1 MNAII
6 DKTKTALVVIDLQK
20 GIIGM
25 PAQPHDTTTVVAN
38 AAALARAFRKNRMPV
53 FLVRVATS
61 PDGKDRLMPITAGEN
76 PWAKIQRPADWSE
89 IVSDLGPEEGDFVV
103 TKKQW
108 GAFYG
113 TELDLQLRRRRI
125 ETIVLCGISTSIGVE
140 STARFAY
147 EYGYQQIF
155 AEDAMSAQSP
165 GEHTHTIHAIFPRIG
180 RVLSTEDILTDLQ

>member
-1 MNAII
+1 
-6 DKTKTALVVIDLQK
+6 
-20 GIIGM
+20 M

-76 PWAKIQRPADWSE
+76 PWAKIQRPVNWSE

-113 TELDLQLRRRRI
+113 TELDLQL
-125 ETIVLCGISTSIGVE
+125 
-140 STARFAY
+140 
-147 EYGYQQIF
+147 
-155 AEDAMSAQSP
+155 
-165 GEHTHTIHAIFPRIG
+165 H
-180 RVLSTEDILTDLQ
+180 